1 MKCRSILAA
10 LLAAM
15 MLGSCAS
22 QSDVP
27 TGMARASDEIVDYD
41 LFVPDEWVIDQTGGA
56 VSAYR
61 SAKDPTSVSVMVWN
75 LPYADNTLDDW
86 WKSYQDEFSLI
97 FEEFTLLSEEDMILD
112 SVAARKYVYTG
123 KIADNT
129 YRYTQVAAIRRG
141 SVYLMTFT
149 ELASQSEET
158 AAKHA
163 AEFAEILEFFRW
175 R

>member
-1 MKCRSILAA
+1 MKTRLLLAALAA
-10 LLAAM
+10 LLVLSGCAA
-15 MLGSCAS
+15 

-41 LFVPDEWVIDQTGGA
+41 LFVPDDWVIDQTGGA

-61 SAKDPTSVSVMVWN
+61 SAQDPASVSVMVWN

-86 WKSYQDEFSLI
+86 WKSYKDEFSLV

-123 KIADNT
+123 KIAENT
-129 YRYTQVAAIRRG
+129 YRYTQVAAVRRG

-149 ELASQSEET
+149 ELANQSEET
-158 AAKHA
+158 AAEHEK
-163 AEFAEILEFFRW
+163 EFAEIQQFFRW